1 MLHYDPQHVSSST
14 LLILRTNCITTASGI
29 VTTETLILTLLYI
42 YPCNVN
48 SDDFMFLLFNDLS
61 REHLT
66 TLDITEF
73 KRLPV
78 GIHVLEFRN
87 LCHNY
92 LRMEYRF
99 DS

>member
-1 MLHYDPQHVSSST
+1 MFPAAPCSSSGGQIVSSQ
-14 LLILRTNCITTASGI
+14 LLVYSLWK
-29 VTTETLILTLLYI
+29 LISSLLYI

-73 KRLPV
+73 K
-78 GIHVLEFRN
+78 
-87 LCHNY
+87 
-92 LRMEYRF
+92 
-99 DS
+99 